1 MNVQRPILQYR
12 IPQVILPIEE
22 LAYIAGLLD
31 AEGALLIYKNSKSSG
46 YTLQLVYRKTHYDT
60 LKYIGDVFGGIVRPS
75 KRDPKS
81 ALDVWSLMLTSRKA
95 YYALKH
101 IYPFLIIKRRPA
113 QVCIEFFELY
123 WRPKLGTGR
132 VSDERQH
139 IGRTYAAMLNE
150 YKTKP
155 GHKHQ
160 SHGRIGN

>member
-1 MNVQRPILQYR
+1 MNVQRPILQYC
-12 IPQVILPIEE
+12 IPQVLIPIEE

-31 AEGALLIYKNSKSSG
+31 AQGSLRIYKHSHSSG
-46 YTLQLVYRKTHYDT
+46 YTLQLVYIKTHYDT
-60 LKYIGDVFGGIVRPS
+60 LKYIGDTFGGIVRPS

-81 ALDVWSLMLTSRKA
+81 ALDVWSLTLTSIKA
-95 YYALKH
+95 YYVLKH

-139 IGRTYAAMLNE
+139 IGRTYAAILDQ

-155 GHKHQ
+155 GPKYQ
-160 SHGRIGN
+160 SHSRIGD